1 MQARVS
7 RLLAGKPSQ
16 GLTISTFHALGVRIL
31 REEARQRSATSPNFS
46 ILDSTDCFGIV
57 SELAGSVDKA
67 TIRKLQSLISNWKS
81 ALVSPDEA
89 RKDAQNDSELSPPT
103 LSQLCGDSAGVPGGR
118 LSTI

>member
-1 MQARVS
+1 MRS
-7 RLLAGKPSQ
+7 
-16 GLTISTFHALGVRIL
+16 GVRIL
-31 REEARQRSATSPNFS
+31 REEAAALGYKPSFS

-89 RKDAQNDSELSPPT
+89 RKNAQNESESSPRT
-103 LSQLCGDSAGVPGGR
+103 LSQAIRQPCRHTRPSI
-118 LSTI
+118 SMT